1 MGTRFKTGY
10 LADRV
15 SFSEI
20 GRQAGAEISNSLSE
34 IQEKRKQRQVELD
47 TRMGFTKAQQ
57 ASLPAGLSG
66 RYGRMGQSLLND
78 MQEKAARAYSTG
90 RAEDVQS
97 YQTAKQEYV
106 DLVNIGTA
114 VSSSEKNIM
123 DNVAIGNFQNAAA
136 TVPEIQAEYRVHDS
150 GVPVQL
156 ADGSFAFE
164 DANGVQTPWR
174 ESTLNDPR
182 GGYAP
187 PIKFEGS
194 EYLVA
199 PLADTMYTENF
210 SNSEGVYQL
219 RFDGTDFQ
227 TGELDLNKLYGD
239 VARVLDKKNVAHPN
253 EMGQAISIYGY
264 KVNDAPNKNELTQ
277 QDVLD
282 ASRIYPPEAYMPG
295 ATFLEGQF
303 NEDGEYVFN
312 VDVEQFNDRPTEFSE
327 ESFAQIRAAREAKAT
342 YYEGIAG
349 TIAERISKDNETGLY
364 AAQLEEEANSLAE
377 ALAEQAMENSEDQA
391 AYFAQAPAMLQT
403 DASNGEAQFVMPT
416 LADSRYQV
424 TMEGRGLSIE
434 EIVFNNDG
442 EEIGYKV
449 SATKSRQESIDALLN
464 GGMDQ
469 ARAEQIVKDW
479 FKKYD
484 NTFIDLGT
492 RGPEFLR
499 IKTGLNNGLFESGN
513 KPKSENQRLLAR
525 QKIAMFNE
533 QVGVI
538 DENRLT
544 SFLQQSGMTIPELAA
559 DPDPPAASSTG
570 PATASTTGGAPPPEP
585 AASDSTGTPPPAPP
599 AASDSTV
606 TAPPPTPAATDTTAA
621 PPDLGDIDVPEPSE
635 PATTPP
641 ATEETADA
649 YNTFFNRMDELGE
662 INESMLDA
670 VQDYYDGLDEEAQA
684 EMEVQVARFTR
695 DGMFPAISEGRL
707 IFVVPENLPSEN

>member
-1 MGTRFKTGY
+1 MGERFKTGY
-10 LADRV
+10 LGDRV
-15 SFSEI
+15 SFSDI
-20 GRQAGAEISNSLSE
+20 GRQAGAEIANSLSE
-34 IQEKRKQRQVELD
+34 IQEKRKQRQLELD

-57 ASLPAGLSG
+57 ANLPAGLSA
-66 RYGRMGQSLLND
+66 RYNSMGQLLLND
-78 MQEKAARAYSTG
+78 MQEKAAVAYSTG
-90 RAEDVQS
+90 RADDVQA
-97 YQTAKQEYV
+97 YQAAKQEYV
-106 DLVNIGTA
+106 DLINIGTA
-114 VSSSEKNIM
+114 VSSSEKSIM

-150 GVPVQL
+150 GVAVQL
-156 ADGSFAFE
+156 ADGTFAYQDPVTGE
-164 DANGVQTPWR
+164 QTPWR
-174 ESTLNDPR
+174 SSALNDTR
-182 GGYAP
+182 GAYAP

-210 SNSEGVYQL
+210 SNSEGIYQIK
-219 RFDGTDFQ
+219 FEGTDFQ

-264 KVNDAPNKNELTQ
+264 KMNDAPNKRELTQ

-282 ASRIYPPEAYMPG
+282 AAQIYPPEAYMPG
-295 ATFLEGQF
+295 ATFLEGKF
-303 NEDGEYVFN
+303 NEEGEYVFN
-312 VDVEQFNDRPTEFSE
+312 VDIEQFNNRPTEFSE
-327 ESFAQIRAAREAKAT
+327 QQFAQIRAAREAKAT

-349 TIAERISKDNETGLY
+349 TIAERISRDNEAGKY
-364 AAQLEEEANSLAE
+364 AAELEEEANALAE
-377 ALAEQAMENSEDQA
+377 AMREANSESAEDQA
-391 AYFAQAPAMLQT
+391 AYFAQAPALLRT
-403 DASNGEAQFVMPT
+403 DGSNGENQFVMPT

-434 EIVFNNDG
+434 EIIFNSQG
-442 EEIGYKV
+442 QEIAYKV

-469 ARAEQIVKDW
+469 AQAEEIVRNW

-484 NTFIDLGT
+484 NTFIDLAT
-492 RGPEFLR
+492 RDTEFLR

-513 KPKSENQRLLAR
+513 KPKSETQRLLAR
-525 QKIAMFNE
+525 QKIEEFNK

-559 DPDPPAASSTG
+559 DPDPATTADADAGTSG
-570 PATASTTGGAPPPEP
+570 PTTASTTEDAPPAEDP
-585 AASDSTGTPPPAPP
+585 AP

-606 TAPPPTPAATDTTAA
+606 TAPAPAPAATDTTAA
-621 PPDLGDIDVPEPSE
+621 PPDLTNLDVPEPSE
-635 PATTPP
+635 PASAPP

-649 YNTFFNRMDELGE
+649 YNTFFNVLDQLGDV
-662 INESMLDA
+662 NEDA
-670 VQDYYDGLDEEAQA
+670 LESVQDYYEGLDEEAQS
-684 EMEVQVARFTR
+684 EMEVQVARMSASGLLPT
-695 DGMFPAISEGRL
+695 ISEGRL
-707 IFVVPENLPSEN
+707 TFVRPENF